1 MPLCSDAEVLWSHT
15 TTSGVTD
22 AILETLST
30 LIIETVERP
39 REAVEAGDLDP
50 AKVESPTPICY
61 PDLFCRFL
69 YYIMHMLEHSSS
81 VKLPRN
87 FLVHVFQYNIL

>member
-1 MPLCSDAEVLWSHT
+1 MIEALP
-15 TTSGVTD
+15 
-22 AILETLST
+22 TLV
-30 LIIETVERP
+30 IEAVERS
-39 REAVEAGDLDP
+39 REAIEAGDLDP

-61 PDLFCRFL
+61 PHLFCRFL

-87 FLVHVFQYNIL
+87 FLVHVFQYNILSIPENYSIFMAD